1 MAALNAEIP
10 DELKRALDVACA
22 ERRLPL
28 RSATEAAIKKWL
40 GLGDDQDDG
49 PDDPLIDKLRDILR
63 GEDTSA
69 KDLIT
74 QTIVFFHERRIRTR
88 RGAPKQRALACG

>member
-28 RSATEAAIKKWL
+28 RSATEAAIRGWL
-40 GLGDDQDDG
+40 GLDDQDKG
-49 PDDPLIDKLRDILR
+49 PDDPLVGKLKEILR
-63 GEDTSA
+63 GDDLNA

-74 QTIVFFHERRIRTR
+74 RTIVFFHERRMQKR
-88 RGAPKQRALACG
+88 RAPKQRALACG